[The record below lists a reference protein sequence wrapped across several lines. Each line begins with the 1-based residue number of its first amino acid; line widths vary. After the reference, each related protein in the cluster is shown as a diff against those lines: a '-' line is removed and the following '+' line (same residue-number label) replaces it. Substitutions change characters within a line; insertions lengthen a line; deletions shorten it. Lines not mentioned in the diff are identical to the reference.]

1 MTEKLEFL
9 RLWLLEACSS
19 CESRWGYDEHVPQ
32 VVQNRRQP

>member
-19 CESRWGYDEHVPQ
+19 RESRWDSDAHAPQ
-32 VVQNRRQP
+32 VVQNWRQP